1 MQHNTSRSALAL
13 TVLTGAVLL
22 GTAACSSSAGSTA
35 AGGASVSAPASAT
48 ASATASAGA
57 PASGSASAST
67 PAAGTA
73 STQDTGAAVGTAAG
87 SPSASEGYPVD
98 LQPANAAPGAQVMVY
113 GLTCSASTGTAT
125 SPAFTGKVAL
135 SMLSDATGGAAT
147 VKPGLAAGSY
157 PVTVECGSITVTGT
171 LTVS

>member
-1 MQHNTSRSALAL
+1 MDHMQHDNSRSALAL

-22 GTAACSSSAGSTA
+22 GTAACGSSAGTAA
-35 AGGASVSAPASAT
+35 AGGTTSAPASAT
-48 ASATASAGA
+48 TSAAAA
-57 PASGSASAST
+57 PASASASAT
-67 PAAGTA
+67 GSA
-73 STQDTGAAVGTAAG
+73 STQETGDAVGTAPG

-98 LQPANAAPGAQVMVY
+98 LQPAAAAPGAQVMVY
-113 GLTCSASTGTAT
+113 GMTCSASTGTAT

-135 SMLSDATGGAAT
+135 STLSDATGGAAT

-157 PVTVECGSITVTGT
+157 PVTVVCGSITVTGT